1 MCYHVS
7 LNKDIKTVEKDF
19 DKKVA
24 EPDRFQSGYHLNGF
38 AQPYLPV
45 LSTHDKKAIHM
56 YRWKLFPH
64 WVKDESSWRANT
76 LNAKGEE
83 LFEKGSYKAY
93 WKNRCLVICN
103 GFFEPHHPYGQKKA
117 QSYYIRPK
125 EGGYFTLGAIYSVWH
140 DIPTFS
146 IITVPA
152 NPLLEE
158 IHNEKKRMPLVLDG
172 DQAEAWLIEDL
183 NKDEMTDLM
192 VPYPN
197 DSKMEGYRVMDG
209 VTNSRLDTNVPEVL
223 EPI

>member
-24 EPDRFQSGYHLNGF
+24 EPDLFQSGYHLNGF

-45 LSTHDKKAIHM
+45 LSTHDKNAIHM
-56 YRWKLFPH
+56 YRWKLYPH

-103 GFFEPHHPYGQKKA
+103 GFFEPHHPDGQKKA

-125 EGGYFTLGAIYSVWH
+125 EGEYFTLGAIYSVWH

-223 EPI
+223 QPI